1 MRFSS
6 ALASLTVMVL
16 AHISHAAVCL
26 PPTGVEGFGAPTVC
40 ACISGMIIIGGT
52 NCGSLGQSQ
61 ELWTCISLL
70 ADVVATTNLLPL
82 KIALT
87 LGGKAKL
94 ITSPTAKINSSDDKK
109 TCTYPANSTPAC
121 SRKDLCGFTC
131 NSGYKVSGSSC
142 FKETTTVAVAD
153 GATVC
158 GCITGAIVVNG
169 KQCGSIP
176 ASAELCTCVSV
187 LANLVATTTLVPLK
201 TALTLAS
208 KADLITSLT
217 TKIKSAGGND
227 KKTCTHPS
235 NSTPSCSRKDLC
247 GFVCKSGYKVSGS
260 SCAKASGLLGLGI
273 TIGFGIIL

>member
-1 MRFSS
+1 MRFSF

-26 PPTGVEGFGAPTVC
+26 PPAGVDGSGAPTVC
-40 ACISGMIIIGGT
+40 ACISGMITIGGT

-61 ELWTCISLL
+61 ELCTCISLL
-70 ADVVATTNLLPL
+70 ADVVTTTSLLPL

-94 ITSPTAKINSSDDKK
+94 ITSLTAKINSSDDKK
-109 TCTYPANSTPAC
+109 TCTHPANSTPAC
-121 SRKDLCGFTC
+121 LRKDLCGFTC

-142 FKETTTVAVAD
+142 VKETTTVAVAD

-158 GCITGAIVVNG
+158 GCITGAIAVNG

-187 LANLVATTTLVPLK
+187 LADVIATTTLAEV
-201 TALTLAS
+201 
-208 KADLITSLT
+208 
-217 TKIKSAGGND
+217 
-227 KKTCTHPS
+227 
-235 NSTPSCSRKDLC
+235 R
-247 GFVCKSGYKVSGS
+247 VVV
-260 SCAKASGLLGLGI
+260 
-273 TIGFGIIL
+273 